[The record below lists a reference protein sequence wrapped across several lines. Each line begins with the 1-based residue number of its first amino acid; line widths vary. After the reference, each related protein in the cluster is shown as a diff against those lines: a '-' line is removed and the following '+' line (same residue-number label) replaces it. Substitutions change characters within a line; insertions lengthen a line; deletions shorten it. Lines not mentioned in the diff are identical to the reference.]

1 MPGPFDTSILFLM
14 PRTIGI
20 RLNCAAH
27 AGRGDRARPL
37 KARRSA
43 SQGALAGTRTRN
55 PLIPLERQTNRV
67 STPANLRDGS
77 LQLVSNH
84 FWRHGIF
91 NQLPQEII
99 LSLVPAGARLVVLQ
113 ASHQGAIRLILAE
126 LSRLAPSPW
135 RCTSF
140 AAEAYSQIFNK
151 FAPASST
158 TGRCTVRNHDFVSD
172 GFLALIAACLV
183 TLCSGLLVIAFN
195 LSASSVF
202 GLFQ

>member
-99 LSLVPAGARLVVLQ
+99 LSLVPASARRVVLQ
-113 ASHQGAIRLILAE
+113 ASHRGAIRLILAE
-126 LSRLAPSPW
+126 LSRLAASPW
-135 RCTSF
+135 RCT
-140 AAEAYSQIFNK
+140 
-151 FAPASST
+151 
-158 TGRCTVRNHDFVSD
+158 D
-172 GFLALIAACLV
+172 
-183 TLCSGLLVIAFN
+183 LCRR
-195 LSASSVF
+195 
-202 GLFQ
+202 GLFSNL